1 MLPLTEHTG
10 LSPEQRAALRQD
22 VASLGTLQDV
32 VQWGFSHTPPRDVAN
47 VVVQDEYCHDV
58 DADEHGG
65 GGPDSRPRRLPGA
78 GPGGRLTA
86 SEPTQGPL

>member
-22 VASLGTLQDV
+22 VAPLGTLQDV
-32 VQWGFSHTPPRDVAN
+32 VQWGFSHTPPRDVTN

-58 DADEHGG
+58 V
-65 GGPDSRPRRLPGA
+65 LPWRDG
-78 GPGGRLTA
+78 LYLVFDTN
-86 SEPTQGPL
+86 